1 MPDAT
6 DFLRTNQIGQQED
19 LEFTNADTLEIYL
32 NGLALRRN
40 EVPNVHSSDY
50 FKSDTDKVTIYKV
63 TGSYGYN
70 LKDEDRLKIRF
81 NQGL

>member
-1 MPDAT
+1 MKLIQCT
-6 DFLRTNQIGQQED
+6 ST
-19 LEFTNADTLEIYL
+19 
-32 NGLALRRN
+32 
-40 EVPNVHSSDY
+40 SDY